1 MKKTLYII
9 ASILLLQANAIQAQ
23 AQTVGIKA
31 PAFVRPLV
39 ERWISEY
46 QKKGNSLD
54 FTFTQTN
61 QDNTISFVV
70 SSAQQENSDIKST
83 FYFGRYAIVPFTSK
97 GSEAAELIA
106 KKRLNNK
113 RIKNIFFIKDDFS
126 DEKEEKIESQLHI
139 YTGSSSLSVSRP
151 YAAHYN
157 LTAADYKGKRI
168 SGDDKFLAQAVGK
181 DPLGISLAALP
192 NIYDLGSRQLKPEI
206 QLAALDIDKK
216 SEQALESSLDELL
229 QLLEEGHEVTGIDV
243 EKFGIT
249 VNHLTPELRKFIVW
263 VLQEGDSYLH
273 EYGLLTLSQKDAT
286 AQLRNLGTEELARVE
301 KK

>member
-1 MKKTLYII
+1 MKKTLYTI
-9 ASILLLQANAIQAQ
+9 ASILLLQVNAIQAQ
-23 AQTVGIKA
+23 TQTVGIKA
-31 PAFVRPLV
+31 PTFVRPLV
-39 ERWISEY
+39 ERWIAEY
-46 QKKGNSLD
+46 QKKDNSLD
-54 FTFTQTN
+54 FSFTQTK
-61 QDNTISFVV
+61 QDNTISFVD
-70 SSAQQENSDIKST
+70 SSAQQENSDINST

-97 GSEAAELIA
+97 DSEAAELIA

-126 DEKEEKIESQLHI
+126 DEKEEKIESQLHV
-139 YTGSSSLSVSRP
+139 YTGNSSLYVSRP

-168 SGDDKFLAQAVGK
+168 SGDDKYLAQAVGK

-206 QLAALDIDKK
+206 QLAALDTDKK

-229 QLLEEGHEVTGIDV
+229 LLLEEHEVTGIDV

-249 VNHLTPELRKFIVW
+249 VNHLTPELRKFIAW
-263 VLQEGDSYLH
+263 VLQEGDTYLH
-273 EYGLLTLSQKDAT
+273 QYGLLMLSQKEAI
-286 AQLRNLGTEELARVE
+286 AQLHNLGTEELARVE
-301 KK
+301 K

>member
-1 MKKTLYII
+1 MKKTLYTI
-9 ASILLLQANAIQAQ
+9 ASILLLQVNAIQAQ
-23 AQTVGIKA
+23 SQTVGIKA
-31 PAFVRPLV
+31 PTFVRPLV
-39 ERWISEY
+39 ERWIAEY
-46 QKKGNSLD
+46 QKKDNSLD
-54 FTFTQTN
+54 FTFTQAQ
-61 QDNTISFVV
+61 QDNAISFVV
-70 SSAQQENSDIKST
+70 SSAPQESSDLNST

-113 RIKNIFFIKDDFS
+113 RIKNIFFVKDDFS

-151 YAAHYN
+151 YAEHYN
-157 LTAADYKGKRI
+157 LTAADFKGKRI
-168 SGDDKFLAQAVGK
+168 SGDDKFLAQAIGK

-192 NIYDLGSRQLKPEI
+192 NIYDLGSRQLRPEI

-229 QLLEEGHEVTGIDV
+229 QLLEEHEVTGIDV

-249 VNHLTPELRKFIVW
+249 VSHLTPELRKFIAW